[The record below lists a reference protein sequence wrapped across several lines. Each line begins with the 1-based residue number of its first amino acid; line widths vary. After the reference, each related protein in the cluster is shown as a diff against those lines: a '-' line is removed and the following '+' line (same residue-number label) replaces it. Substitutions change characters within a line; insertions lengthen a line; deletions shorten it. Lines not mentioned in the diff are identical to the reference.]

1 MYKIRVCID
10 GKVVARGSGKDLQ
23 ALRETANRYIDAYKN
38 SGKLKFVLEEE

>member
-1 MYKIRVCID
+1 MYEFRICVNE
-10 GKVVARGSGKDLQ
+10 KVVARGSGKDLQ